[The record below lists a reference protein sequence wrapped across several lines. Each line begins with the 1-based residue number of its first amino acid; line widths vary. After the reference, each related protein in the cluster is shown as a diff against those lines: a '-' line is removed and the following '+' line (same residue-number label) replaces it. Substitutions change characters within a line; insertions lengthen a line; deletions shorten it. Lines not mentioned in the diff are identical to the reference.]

1 MHSCISIS
9 VFLRYL
15 YCSCSPFLHQAG
27 FYNAGNAKDTS
38 ELSNKTLVL
47 ADGGMKD
54 VESTV
59 SAVKE
64 IAGKTDIVKTI
75 ASQTNLLALN
85 AAIEAARAGE
95 AGKGFA
101 VVAGEV
107 RKLAEKSQKA
117 SIEIGE
123 LARETVT
130 ISEKTGA
137 TLSEIFT
144 FIRQTTE
151 KMQDVSSSLAEQD
164 IGLEHI
170 NAGMNQLNMVTQG
183 NPRISEELAGTSEQ
197 LMEDS
202 KRLLAVMSIHDKE
215 QKIR

>member
-1 MHSCISIS
+1 M
-9 VFLRYL
+9 
-15 YCSCSPFLHQAG
+15 
-27 FYNAGNAKDTS
+27 
-38 ELSNKTLVL
+38 
-47 ADGGMKD
+47 
-54 VESTV
+54 
-59 SAVKE
+59 
-64 IAGKTDIVKTI
+64 
-75 ASQTNLLALN
+75 
-85 AAIEAARAGE
+85 
-95 AGKGFA
+95 
-101 VVAGEV
+101 
-107 RKLAEKSQKA
+107 
-117 SIEIGE
+117 
-123 LARETVT
+123 T

-151 KMQDVSSSLAEQD
+151 KMQDISSSSAEQD